1 MRFLRSAGSVL
12 ACGLA
17 LVAISAPANAAVV
30 YDWALSGPSA
40 ALGGFPLLGSGTITA
55 DPSSGNAWTVT
66 GITGTIGGSAIT
78 GLTNYFVSDNLVYP
92 TGTSFLDT
100 DGIAFTTTSG
110 MDVNI
115 FSFFGEGSTPSGNAD
130 GEETSGAGFGVGT
143 FKAVPAPE
151 PFTLSVFGAGLAGAA
166 ALRRRKKAQKA

>member
-1 MRFLRSAGSVL
+1 MRFLRSAVSIL

-17 LVAISAPANAAVV
+17 LVAISVPANAAVV

-40 ALGGFPLLGSGTITA
+40 TLGGFPLIGSGTITA
-55 DPSSGNAWTVT
+55 DPSSGSAWTIT
-66 GITGTIGGSAIT
+66 SITGTIGGSAIT
-78 GLTNYFVSDNLVYP
+78 GLTKYFVSDNLVYP

-100 DGIAFTTTSG
+100 DGVAFTTASG
-110 MDVNI
+110 MDVDI
-115 FSFFGEGSTPSGNAD
+115 FSFFAEGSMPSGNAY

-151 PFTLSVFGAGLAGAA
+151 PLTLSVFGAGLAGAA
-166 ALRRRKKAQKA
+166 ALRRRKKAHKA